1 MEMKLK
7 GSGRAVMGVLWEMI
21 TTRRLNPQLQG
32 RARRAAAEMGCRE
45 RMLAAGSSL
54 PTGTCPISRSIR
66 AIVDGYHKTQ
76 KWFFCSPSAL
86 RPGPPWW
93 QAGSE
98 QLGP

>member
-1 MEMKLK
+1 
-7 GSGRAVMGVLWEMI
+7 MGVLWEMI

-32 RARRAAAEMGCRE
+32 RVRRAAAEMRCRE
-45 RMLAAGSSL
+45 RVLAAGSSL